1 MSGPLFRRVPGL
13 ISLFICLGLLAFPIF
28 QASPG
33 RDRRPELNAR
43 GCAEMLRKAADLKT
57 QGRFKEAAAG
67 LRELTREPA
76 EGLSEA
82 GLRGLFLLGLLEW
95 DMGNVKDALG
105 VFSSVK
111 TAGVIAELPDLKN
124 DFELAVEIIGK
135 SREGIRLR
143 DDGDLELSKKVFEE
157 GIALSRKA
165 GVQDFEIKIL
175 RHMSFSYWEGNEF
188 EEFRAYNQS
197 ALDLAIRNNNKREQ
211 VRCLNN
217 IGGYYFKARDFSA
230 ALASFDEAYIV
241 QDGDNDLSGKS
252 MSLFNMGLVYVELG
266 SFDRAWDQFKRG
278 LELDVALGNALNL
291 SSDYINIGLM
301 KFKNSGVTGGRAL
314 LEESAWYLEQ
324 GLGMLFDR
332 EDAGNTFVDACINLG
347 VSHFLAG
354 DLERAGRYLR
364 TAAKKAEALGLK
376 DSLDN
381 INLNLGDVCRADKQY
396 DRAKSYYRKVIERT
410 SPITGLHLLIDAYY
424 GLGLLLEADRDYR
437 EALSAYYRSLD
448 LVEKARS
455 RIALD
460 IYKAGFARDKFSP
473 YQRAL
478 DVLFG
483 RYMEDRKQ
491 ASLDEILSL
500 VERTKARAFFESLM
514 EARSDAGSSAR
525 GMESPRMKSVSRSI
539 SAAVLKLASPGLAAD
554 RRRDLEEAISAH
566 EEEYLRI
573 LSLEGMN
580 GKGRILQPP
589 GGWSLA
595 RLRKEVLDD
604 GTALL
609 EYFLGEERSFALLVT
624 RDSVG
629 LYQLPGRADI
639 EKKVRVYLRMLSS
652 PETDVDTIRPAA
664 LALGRDL
671 AGFLTAGERE
681 NLLIIPDGILHHLPF
696 ESLALRKNGRDRY
709 LVEDFNMHYAPSAS
723 ALALIK
729 SYPRRDKWR
738 KTLLAFGAPDY
749 SRMGSRP
756 GGNDPA
762 GADIWR
768 EVYSQG
774 GFHFSPL
781 PFSREEVRA
790 IAENFN
796 GGASDVFTGGRANEA
811 ALKSLALNDYQIL
824 HFACHSFLD
833 EKNPTRSALVISP
846 NAGKGEDGFFQAR
859 ELYGLEIS
867 ADLVVLSACQSG
879 NGTLE
884 AGEGLLGLPR
894 LFFYAGARSV
904 LSALWYIGDRTT
916 AGLMKDFYRY
926 LRRGESKSRALRL
939 AQLEMVRSVDR
950 CHPFYWAG
958 YVLSGDPAAVFDP
971 E

>member
-1 MSGPLFRRVPGL
+1 MNRPLFRRVLGPL
-13 ISLFICLGLLAFPIF
+13 PLFVCLGLLAFPIF
-28 QASPG
+28 QASPA
-33 RDRRPELNAR
+33 REKRPELNTR
-43 GCAEMLRKAADLKT
+43 GCAEILRKAADLKT
-57 QGRFKEAAAG
+57 RGRFKEAAAG
-67 LRELTREPA
+67 LRELVRKPA
-76 EGLSEA
+76 EELPEP

-95 DMGNVKDALG
+95 DMGNIQEALR
-105 VFSSVK
+105 VFSSVS
-111 TAGVIAELPDLKN
+111 AGGAIKVLPDMKR
-124 DFELAVEIIGK
+124 DFELAVKIVGLY
-135 SREGIRLR
+135 RQGISLR
-143 DDGDLELSKKVFEE
+143 DNGDLDLSKKVFEE

-165 GVQDFEIKIL
+165 GVQDFEIKLL
-175 RHMSFSYWEGNEF
+175 RSASFSYWEGNEF
-188 EEFRAYNQS
+188 EEFLAYNQN
-197 ALDLAIRNNNKREQ
+197 ALNLAIRNNNKREQ

-217 IGGYYFKARDFSA
+217 IGGNYLKARDFSA
-230 ALASFDEAYIV
+230 ALAFFDEAYIV

-266 SFDRAWDQFKRG
+266 DFDRAWNHFKRG
-278 LELDVALGNALNL
+278 LELDAALGNVFSL

-301 KFKNSGVTGGRAL
+301 KLRNSGANGGRAM
-314 LEESAWYLEQ
+314 LEESVWYLER
-324 GLGMLFDR
+324 GLGILFDR
-332 EDAGNTFVDACINLG
+332 EDAGNIFVDACINLG
-347 VSHFLAG
+347 ASHFRAG
-354 DLERAGRYLR
+354 DLEKAGRYLR
-364 TAAKKAEALGLK
+364 TAAKQAEALGLK

-381 INLNLGDVCRADKQY
+381 INLNLGDVCRVGKQHN
-396 DRAKSYYRKVIERT
+396 RAKSYYRKVIERA
-410 SPITGLHLLIDAYY
+410 SPVTGMHLLIDAYY

-437 EALSAYYRSLD
+437 GALSAYYKSLD

-460 IYKAGFARDKFSP
+460 IYKAGFARDKLAP
-473 YQRAL
+473 YQRSL
-478 DVLFG
+478 NVLFD

-491 ASLDEILSL
+491 ATLDEILSL
-500 VERTKARAFFESLM
+500 VEKTKARAFFESLM
-514 EARSDAGSSAR
+514 EARSDSGSSVR
-525 GMESPRMKSVSRSI
+525 GLESPRMKSVSRSI
-539 SAAVLKLASPGLAAD
+539 SLAVLKLASPGLAED
-554 RRRDLEEAISAH
+554 RRRDLEESISTH

-589 GGWSLA
+589 GGWSLD

-604 GTALL
+604 GTSLL
-609 EYFLGEERSFALLVT
+609 EYFLGEERSFALLIT

-629 LYQLPGRADI
+629 LYQLPGKADI

-652 PETDVDTIRPAA
+652 PATDLDTIRPAA

-671 AGFLTAGERE
+671 AGFMAAGERKD
-681 NLLIIPDGILHHLPF
+681 LLIIPDGILHHLPF
-696 ESLALRKNGRDRY
+696 ESLALRKNGQDRY
-709 LVEDFNMHYAPSAS
+709 LVEDFNVYYAPSAS

-729 SYPRRDKWR
+729 SYPRRGKWR

-749 SRMGSRP
+749 SRMGSRS
-756 GGNDPA
+756 GGSGPA

-790 IAENFN
+790 IAGNFN

-811 ALKSLALNDYQIL
+811 VLKSLPLNDYQIL

-859 ELYGLEIS
+859 EVYGLEIS

-884 AGEGLLGLPR
+884 AGEGLMGLPR

-916 AGLMKDFYRY
+916 SGLMKDLYRY

-939 AQLEMVRSVDR
+939 AQLEMIKSVDR

-958 YVLSGDPAAVFDP
+958 YVLSGDPAAAFDQ